1 MVLSLTF
8 YSSYWLTPVTF
19 FYHRWTVT
27 PNSDNGVSK
36 SSNAKEEPMA
46 KPPPVT
52 DTLVRFVAETDYSTI
67 SDKAL
72 ANAKMHILDTLGAA
86 LVGVSTDT
94 AAIAFDYCKRVSTSD
109 EATIWGTRQKSSV
122 PMAAFANG
130 LLGHAIDFDDWDA
143 FIHAGH
149 PTCMVAAAAF
159 SLGEVIGS
167 SGRDLLRAYVLGIE
181 VLTKIAANAPNVQD
195 RGFHSTPVLGS
206 IGAAIACASLM
217 RLNPERIKAALGI
230 AASGAGGIHRQQGS
244 MVKPFHAANA
254 ARNGVEAAL
263 LAEKGFTA
271 DAAIIEAPRGFCDTF
286 FGPGACDY
294 ERMIAGLG
302 QPYFLES
309 PGLGLKLHPCSAPQF
324 LAADA
329 ALHLKREHNIRFADV
344 AKMEVSIPPL
354 RYQRHYHPEVKT
366 GLRGKFAINY
376 VVALAFLD
384 GKLEIDT
391 FTDAKANE
399 PLVQDAL
406 SKVQVIVDET
416 IPEPGPYCPVSVEL
430 KNGNRFTYTARIAK
444 GHPENPMT
452 EEEVLEKFRSNV
464 KSVISAKQS
473 EELIGVVTGLE
484 TINNVQRLVLL
495 LTPQ

>member
-1 MVLSLTF
+1 
-8 YSSYWLTPVTF
+8 
-19 FYHRWTVT
+19 
-27 PNSDNGVSK
+27 
-36 SSNAKEEPMA
+36 MA
-46 KPPPVT
+46 TPPPVT
-52 DTLVRFVAETDYSTI
+52 DTFARFVAEADFAAI
-67 SDKAL
+67 SEKTL
-72 ANAKMHILDTLGAA
+72 ANAKMHVLDTLGTA
-86 LVGVSTDT
+86 LVAVSTET
-94 AAIAFDYCKRVSTSD
+94 AAIAFDYCKQLGPSD
-109 EATIWGTRQKSSV
+109 ESTIWGTALKSSV

-130 LLGHAIDFDDWDA
+130 LLGHALDFDDWDA

-149 PTCMVAAAAF
+149 PTCMVAAAAL

-167 SGRDLLRAYVLGIE
+167 SGKDLLRAYVLGIE

-217 RLNPERIKAALGI
+217 RLNPAKIKAALGI
-230 AASGAGGIHRQQGS
+230 AASAAGGIHRQQGS

-263 LAEKGFTA
+263 LAERGFTA

-286 FGPGACDY
+286 FGPGTCDY
-294 ERMIAGLG
+294 ERMIPGLG
-302 QPYFLES
+302 KPYFLES

-329 ALHLKREHNIRFADV
+329 ALHLKCEHNIRFADV

-376 VVALAFLD
+376 VVALALLD
-384 GKLEIDT
+384 GKLQIDT
-391 FTDAKANE
+391 FTDAKANAPE
-399 PLVQDAL
+399 VQDAL
-406 SKVQVIVDET
+406 RKVQVIVDET

-430 KNGNRFTYTARIAK
+430 KDGRRFSYTATIAK

-452 EEEVLEKFRSNV
+452 EEEVLDKFRSN
-464 KSVISAKQS
+464 AKQVLS
-473 EELIGVVTGLE
+473 QQRVEEVIANMRNLEAVNHVKELIDL
-484 TINNVQRLVLL
+484 LVI
-495 LTPQ
+495 

>member
-1 MVLSLTF
+1 
-8 YSSYWLTPVTF
+8 
-19 FYHRWTVT
+19 
-27 PNSDNGVSK
+27 
-36 SSNAKEEPMA
+36 MA

-52 DTLVRFVAETDYSTI
+52 DTLARFVAETDFSTI
-67 SDKAL
+67 SQKAL

-86 LVGVSTDT
+86 MVGVTTDT
-94 AAIAFDYCKRVSTSD
+94 AAIAFDYCKRVGLSD
-109 EATIWGTRQKSSV
+109 EATIWGTGQKSSA

-149 PTCMVAAAAF
+149 PTCMVAGAALT
-159 SLGEVIGS
+159 LGEAIGC
-167 SGRDLLRAYVLGIE
+167 SGKDLLKAYALGIE
-181 VLTKIAANAPNVQD
+181 ILTKIAANAPNVQD

-206 IGAAIACASLM
+206 IGAAVACASLM
-217 RLNPERIKAALGI
+217 GLNPEKIKAALGI
-230 AASGAGGIHRQQGS
+230 AASAAGGIHRQQGS

-286 FGPGACDY
+286 FGPGTCDY
-294 ERMIAGLG
+294 EKMIANLG

-329 ALHLKREHNIRFADV
+329 ALHLKHAHNIRFADV

-376 VVALAFLD
+376 VVALALLD
-384 GKLEIDT
+384 GKLAIDT

-399 PLVQDAL
+399 PQVQDAL
-406 SKVQVIVDET
+406 RKVQVVVDES

-430 KNGNRFTYTARIAK
+430 KDGSRFSHTAKIAK

-452 EEEVLEKFRSNV
+452 EEEVLNKFRTN
-464 KSVISAKQS
+464 AKQVFSPQKS
-473 EELIGVVTGLE
+473 ETVIAKIRNLE
-484 TINNVQRLVLL
+484 TVASIKELAAL
-495 LTPQ
+495 LTP

>member
-1 MVLSLTF
+1 M
-8 YSSYWLTPVTF
+8 SS
-19 FYHRWTVT
+19 
-27 PNSDNGVSK
+27 
-36 SSNAKEEPMA
+36 
-46 KPPPVT
+46 PPPVT
-52 DTLVRFVAETDYSTI
+52 DTFARFVAATDYSTI
-67 SDKAL
+67 SERTL

-94 AAIAFDYCKRVSTSD
+94 ASIAFDYCKQVGQSEES
-109 EATIWGTRQKSSV
+109 AIWGTSLRSSA

-159 SLGEVIGS
+159 SLGELIGF
-167 SGRDLLRAYVLGIE
+167 SGKDLLRAYVLGIE
-181 VLTKIAANAPNVQD
+181 VLTKIAANAPNAQD

-206 IGAAIACASLM
+206 IGAAVACASLL
-217 RLNPERIKAALGI
+217 RLNPGKIKAALGVT
-230 AASGAGGIHRQQGS
+230 ASAAGGIHRQQGS

-286 FGPGACDY
+286 FGPGTCNY
-294 ERMIAGLG
+294 EKMIAGLG

-329 ALHLKREHNIRFADV
+329 ALHLKREHQIRFADIT
-344 AKMEVSIPPL
+344 KMEVSIPPL

-391 FTDAKANE
+391 FTDAKANA
-399 PLVQDAL
+399 PQVQDAL
-406 SKVQVIVDET
+406 SKVQVIVDES

-430 KNGNRFTYTARIAK
+430 KNGSRFTYTAKIAK

-452 EEEVLEKFRSNV
+452 EEEVLNKFRSN
-464 KSVISAKQS
+464 AKQVLSPEKS
-473 EELIGVVTGLE
+473 EAVIAKMRNLESVGNVKELVA
-484 TINNVQRLVLL
+484 LL
-495 LTPQ
+495 AISS

>member
-1 MVLSLTF
+1 
-8 YSSYWLTPVTF
+8 
-19 FYHRWTVT
+19 
-27 PNSDNGVSK
+27 
-36 SSNAKEEPMA
+36 MA

-52 DTLVRFVAETDYSTI
+52 DTFARFVAETDFSTI
-67 SDKAL
+67 PEKVL
-72 ANAKMHILDTLGAA
+72 INAKMYILDTLGTA
-86 LVGVSTDT
+86 LVGATTDT
-94 AAIAFDYCKRVSTSD
+94 AAIAFDYCKRVGHSD
-109 EATIWGTRQKSSV
+109 ESTIWGTNQKSSA

-149 PTCMVAAAAF
+149 PTCMVAAAAL

-167 SGRDLLRAYVLGIE
+167 SGKDLLKAYALGIE
-181 VLTKIAANAPNVQD
+181 ILTKIAANAPNVQD

-206 IGAAIACASLM
+206 IGAVVACASLM
-217 RLNPERIKAALGI
+217 RFGPEKIKATLGI
-230 AASGAGGIHRQQGS
+230 AASAAGGIHRQQGS

-271 DAAIIEAPRGFCDTF
+271 DPAIIEAPRGFCDTF
-286 FGPGACDY
+286 FGPGTCDY
-294 ERMIAGLG
+294 EKMIADLG

-329 ALHLKREHNIRFADV
+329 ALHLKHKHNIRFANV
-344 AKMEVSIPPL
+344 AKMEVSIPPM

-376 VVALAFLD
+376 VVALAFLE

-399 PLVQDAL
+399 PEVQDAL
-406 SKVQVIVDET
+406 SKVRVIVDET
-416 IPEPGPYCPVSVEL
+416 IPEPGRYCPVSVDL
-430 KNGNRFTYTARIAK
+430 KDGKRFSYTARIAK
-444 GHPENPMT
+444 GHPNNPMT
-452 EEEVLEKFRSNV
+452 EEEVLEKFRSNARQALSPQ
-464 KSVISAKQS
+464 KFEALITKMRKLESVDNIK
-473 EELIGVVTGLE
+473 ELVE
-484 TINNVQRLVLL
+484 L
-495 LTPQ
+495 LTT

>member
-1 MVLSLTF
+1 MPT
-8 YSSYWLTPVTF
+8 
-19 FYHRWTVT
+19 
-27 PNSDNGVSK
+27 
-36 SSNAKEEPMA
+36 
-46 KPPPVT
+46 PPPVT
-52 DTLVRFVAETDYSTI
+52 DTFARFVAETDYLTL

-72 ANAKMHILDTLGAA
+72 ANAKMHILDTLGTA
-86 LVGVSTDT
+86 LVAVSTDT
-94 AAIAFDYCKRVSTSD
+94 ALIAFDYCKRLDQSEES
-109 EATIWGTRQKSSV
+109 TIWGTRLRSSA
-122 PMAAFANG
+122 PIAAFANG

-149 PTCMVAAAAF
+149 PTCMVAAAAL

-167 SGRDLLRAYVLGIE
+167 SGKDLLKAYTLGIE
-181 VLTKIAANAPNVQD
+181 ILTKIAANAPNVQD

-217 RLNPERIKAALGI
+217 GLNPEKIKAALGI

-271 DAAIIEAPRGFCDTF
+271 DAAIIEAARGFCDTF
-286 FGPGACDY
+286 FGPGTCDY
-294 ERMIAGLG
+294 EKMIVDLG

-344 AKMEVSIPPL
+344 AKMEVSIPPM
-354 RYQRHYHPEVKT
+354 RYQRHYHPEVTT

-399 PLVQDAL
+399 PKVQDAL
-406 SKVQVIVDET
+406 SKVQVIVDES

-430 KNGNRFTYTARIAK
+430 KDGSRFSYTAKIAK

-452 EEEVLEKFRSNV
+452 EEETLNKFRSN
-464 KSVISAKQS
+464 AKQVLSPQRS
-473 EELIGVVTGLE
+473 EAVITKIRNLE
-484 TINNVQRLVLL
+484 TVENVKELVDL
-495 LTPQ
+495 LTV

>member
-1 MVLSLTF
+1 
-8 YSSYWLTPVTF
+8 
-19 FYHRWTVT
+19 
-27 PNSDNGVSK
+27 
-36 SSNAKEEPMA
+36 MA

-52 DTLVRFVAETDYSTI
+52 DTLARFVAETDFANLSEKVLT
-67 SDKAL
+67 
-72 ANAKMHILDTLGAA
+72 NAKMHILDTLGAA
-86 LVGVSTDT
+86 LVGATTDT
-94 AAIAFDYCKRVSTSD
+94 AAIAFDYCKRVGHSD
-109 EATIWGTRQKSSV
+109 ESTIWGTNQKSSA

-149 PTCMVAAAAF
+149 PTCMVAAAAL
-159 SLGEVIGS
+159 SLGEAIGS
-167 SGRDLLRAYVLGIE
+167 SGKDLLKAYALGIE
-181 VLTKIAANAPNVQD
+181 ILTKIAANAPNVQD

-217 RLNPERIKAALGI
+217 RLDPEKIKAALGI

-254 ARNGVEAAL
+254 ARNGVEAGL

-286 FGPGACDY
+286 FGPGTCNY
-294 ERMIAGLG
+294 EKMITDLG

-329 ALHLKREHNIRFADV
+329 ALDLKREHTIHFSDV
-344 AKMEVSIPPL
+344 AKMEVSIPPM

-399 PLVQDAL
+399 PEVQNAL
-406 SKVQVIVDET
+406 SKVKVIVDDT

-430 KNGNRFTYTARIAK
+430 KDGRRFTYTARIAK
-444 GHPENPMT
+444 GHPQNPMT
-452 EEEVLEKFRSNV
+452 EEEVLNKFRSNA
-464 KSVISAKQS
+464 KSVISEEQS
-473 EELIGVVTGLE
+473 AELVQDGQHLE
-484 TINNVQRLVLL
+484 TIGNVRKLIELLVHK
-495 LTPQ
+495 

>member
-1 MVLSLTF
+1 
-8 YSSYWLTPVTF
+8 
-19 FYHRWTVT
+19 
-27 PNSDNGVSK
+27 
-36 SSNAKEEPMA
+36 MA
-46 KPPPVT
+46 KPLPVT
-52 DTLVRFVAETDYSTI
+52 DTLARFVAEADFANI
-67 SDKAL
+67 SEKVL
-72 ANAKMHILDTLGAA
+72 TNAKMHILDTLGAA
-86 LVGVSTDT
+86 LVGVTTDT
-94 AAIAFDYCKRVSTSD
+94 AAIAFDYCKRMGHSD
-109 EATIWGTRQKSSV
+109 ESTIWGTHQKSSA
-122 PMAAFANG
+122 PMAAFVNG

-149 PTCMVAAAAF
+149 PTCMVAAAAL

-167 SGRDLLRAYVLGIE
+167 SGKDLLKAYALGIE
-181 VLTKIAANAPNVQD
+181 ILTKIAANAPNVQD

-217 RLNPERIKAALGI
+217 RFDPEKIKATLGI

-286 FGPGACDY
+286 FGPGTCNY
-294 ERMIAGLG
+294 EKMIADLG

-344 AKMEVSIPPL
+344 AKIEVSIPPM

-399 PLVQDAL
+399 PEVQDAL
-406 SKVQVIVDET
+406 SKVRVIVDET
-416 IPEPGPYCPVSVEL
+416 IPEPGPYCPVSVEI
-430 KNGNRFTYTARIAK
+430 KDGRRFNYTARIAK
-444 GHPENPMT
+444 GHPQNPMT
-452 EEEVLEKFRSNV
+452 EEDVLNKFRSNA
-464 KSVISAKQS
+464 KSVISEAQS
-473 EELIGVVTGLE
+473 AELVRDVQHLE
-484 TINNVQRLVLL
+484 TIGSVRKLIELLVHK
-495 LTPQ
+495 

>member
-1 MVLSLTF
+1 
-8 YSSYWLTPVTF
+8 
-19 FYHRWTVT
+19 
-27 PNSDNGVSK
+27 
-36 SSNAKEEPMA
+36 MA
-46 KPPPVT
+46 KPTPVT
-52 DTLVRFVAETDYSTI
+52 DTLARFVAETDFATI
-67 SDKAL
+67 SEKAL
-72 ANAKMHILDTLGAA
+72 TNAKMHILDTLGAA
-86 LVGVSTDT
+86 LVGATTDT
-94 AAIAFDYCKRVSTSD
+94 AAIAFDYCRRVGHSD
-109 EATIWGTRQKSSV
+109 EATIWGTLHKSSA

-149 PTCMVAAAAF
+149 PTCMVAAAAL

-167 SGRDLLRAYVLGIE
+167 SGKDLLKAYALGIE
-181 VLTKIAANAPNVQD
+181 ILTKIAANAPNVQD

-217 RLNPERIKAALGI
+217 RLNPDKIKAALGI

-286 FGPGACDY
+286 FGPGTCDY
-294 ERMIAGLG
+294 EKMIIDLG
-302 QPYFLES
+302 APYFLES

-329 ALHLKREHNIRFADV
+329 ALHLKREHNICFADV
-344 AKMEVSIPPL
+344 AKMEVRIPPL

-399 PLVQDAL
+399 QQVQEAL
-406 SKVQVIVDET
+406 SRVQVIVDET

-430 KNGNRFTYTARIAK
+430 KDGTRYTYTAKIAK

-452 EEEVLEKFRSNV
+452 EEEVLDKFRSNA
-464 KSVISAKQS
+464 KSVISEKQTA
-473 EELIGVVTGLE
+473 ELIHDVQHLE
-484 TINNVQRLVLL
+484 TIGSVRQLIELLVHK
-495 LTPQ
+495 

>member
-1 MVLSLTF
+1 
-8 YSSYWLTPVTF
+8 
-19 FYHRWTVT
+19 
-27 PNSDNGVSK
+27 
-36 SSNAKEEPMA
+36 MA

-52 DTLVRFVAETDYSTI
+52 DTLARFVAETDFANLSEKVLT
-67 SDKAL
+67 
-72 ANAKMHILDTLGAA
+72 NAKMHILDTLGAA
-86 LVGVSTDT
+86 LVGATTDT
-94 AAIAFDYCKRVSTSD
+94 AAIAFDYCKRLGHSD
-109 EATIWGTRQKSSV
+109 ESTIWGTRQKSSA

-149 PTCMVAAAAF
+149 PTCMVAAAAL
-159 SLGEVIGS
+159 SLGEAIGS
-167 SGRDLLRAYVLGIE
+167 SGKDLLKAYALGIE
-181 VLTKIAANAPNVQD
+181 ILTKIAANAPNVQD

-217 RLNPERIKAALGI
+217 RLDPEKIKAALGI

-254 ARNGVEAAL
+254 ARNGVEAGL

-286 FGPGACDY
+286 FGPGTCNY
-294 ERMIAGLG
+294 EKMITDLG

-329 ALHLKREHNIRFADV
+329 ALHLKREHTIHFSDV
-344 AKMEVSIPPL
+344 AKMEVSIPPM

-399 PLVQDAL
+399 PEVQNAL
-406 SKVQVIVDET
+406 SKVKVIVDDT

-430 KNGNRFTYTARIAK
+430 KDGRRFTYTARIAK
-444 GHPENPMT
+444 GHPQNPMT
-452 EEEVLEKFRSNV
+452 EEEVLNKFRSNA
-464 KSVISAKQS
+464 KSVISEEQS
-473 EELIGVVTGLE
+473 AELVQDVQHLEMIG
-484 TINNVQRLVLL
+484 NVRKLIELLVHK
-495 LTPQ
+495 

>member
-1 MVLSLTF
+1 M
-8 YSSYWLTPVTF
+8 SS
-19 FYHRWTVT
+19 
-27 PNSDNGVSK
+27 
-36 SSNAKEEPMA
+36 
-46 KPPPVT
+46 PPPVT
-52 DTLVRFVAETDYSTI
+52 DTFARFVAETDYSTI
-67 SDKAL
+67 SEKVL
-72 ANAKMHILDTLGAA
+72 TSGKMHILDTLGAA

-94 AAIAFDYCKRVSTSD
+94 AAIAFDYCKRVGHSEES
-109 EATIWGTRQKSSV
+109 AIWGTHLRSSV

-149 PTCMVAAAAF
+149 PTCMVAAAAL

-167 SGRDLLRAYVLGIE
+167 SGKDLLKAYALGIE
-181 VLTKIAANAPNVQD
+181 ILTKIAANAPNVQD
-195 RGFHSTPVLGS
+195 RGFHSTPVFGS
-206 IGAAIACASLM
+206 IGATIACSSLM
-217 RLNPERIKAALGI
+217 QLNPEKIKAALGI
-230 AASGAGGIHRQQGS
+230 AASGAGAIHRQQGS

-286 FGPGACDY
+286 FGPGTCDY
-294 ERMIAGLG
+294 AKMIANLG
-302 QPYFLES
+302 KHYFLES

-329 ALHLKREHNIRFADV
+329 ALHLKREHNIRFTDV
-344 AKMEVSIPPL
+344 VKMEVSIPPL

-399 PLVQDAL
+399 SQVQDAL
-406 SKVQVIVDET
+406 RKVQVTVDET

-430 KNGNRFTYTARIAK
+430 KDGSRFTYTARIAK

-452 EEEVLEKFRSNV
+452 EEEVLDKFRSN
-464 KSVISAKQS
+464 AKQVLAPQKS
-473 EELIGVVTGLE
+473 EAVIARMRNLE
-484 TINNVQRLVLL
+484 TVANVKELVAL
-495 LTPQ
+495 LTP

>member
-1 MVLSLTF
+1 MVT
-8 YSSYWLTPVTF
+8 
-19 FYHRWTVT
+19 
-27 PNSDNGVSK
+27 
-36 SSNAKEEPMA
+36 
-46 KPPPVT
+46 PPPVT
-52 DTLVRFVAETDYSTI
+52 DTFARFVAETDYSTI
-67 SDKAL
+67 SERTL
-72 ANAKMHILDTLGAA
+72 ANAKMHILDTLGTA
-86 LVGVSTDT
+86 LVAVSTDT
-94 AAIAFDYCKRVSTSD
+94 ASIAFDYCKRVGQSEES
-109 EATIWGTRQKSSV
+109 AIWGTHLRSSA

-149 PTCMVAAAAF
+149 PTCMVAAAAL
-159 SLGEVIGS
+159 SLGEVLGS
-167 SGRDLLRAYVLGIE
+167 SGRDLFRAYILGIE

-206 IGAAIACASLM
+206 IGAAVACASLM
-217 RLNPERIKAALGI
+217 RLDTEKIKAALGI
-230 AASGAGGIHRQQGS
+230 AASGAAGIHRQQGS

-254 ARNGVEAAL
+254 ARNGLEAAL

-286 FGPGACDY
+286 FGPGTCDY
-294 ERMIAGLG
+294 AKMIEGLG
-302 QPYFLES
+302 KPYFLES

-329 ALHLKREHNIRFADV
+329 ALHLKREHQIRFADIT
-344 AKMEVSIPPL
+344 KMEVSIPPL
-354 RYQRHYHPEVKT
+354 RYQRHYHPEVTT

-399 PLVQDAL
+399 PKVRDAL
-406 SKVQVIVDET
+406 SKVQVIVDES
-416 IPEPGPYCPVSVEL
+416 IPEPGPYCPVAVEL
-430 KNGNRFTYTARIAK
+430 KDGSRFSYTARIAK

-452 EEEVLEKFRSNV
+452 EEEVLNKFRSN
-464 KSVISAKQS
+464 AKQVLS
-473 EELIGVVTGLE
+473 PQRFEAVIAKMRKLEYVDNVKELIE
-484 TINNVQRLVLL
+484 L
-495 LTPQ
+495 LTL